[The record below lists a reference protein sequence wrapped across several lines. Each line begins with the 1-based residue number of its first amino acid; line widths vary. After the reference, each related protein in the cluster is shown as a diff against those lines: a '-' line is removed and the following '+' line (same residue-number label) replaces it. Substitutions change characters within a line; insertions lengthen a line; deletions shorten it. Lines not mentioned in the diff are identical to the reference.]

1 MDISAIRNRVL
12 AIQEDLNYFDDL
24 LRGKAKYEVNLWGIR
39 EQMNLPTEEFALEEL
54 QATEQELLRRIA
66 NCNTLLERTREKLLK
81 SLGVK
86 SDNNRRDP

>member
-24 LRGKAKYEVNLWGIR
+24 QKSKARYEVNLWGIR
-39 EQMNLPTEEFALEEL
+39 EQMQLSDSEQFVLEEL
-54 QATEQELLRRIA
+54 QATESELLRRIA
-66 NCNTLLERTREKLLK
+66 NCQSLLERTREKLLK

-86 SDNNRRDP
+86 SDNNR

>member
-24 LRGKAKYEVNLWGIR
+24 LKSKARYEVNLWGIR
-39 EQMNLPTEEFALEEL
+39 EQMQLPDSEQFALEEL
-54 QATEQELLRRIA
+54 QATEAELLRRIA
-66 NCNTLLERTREKLLK
+66 NCQSLLERTREKLLK

-86 SDNNRRDP
+86 SDNNR